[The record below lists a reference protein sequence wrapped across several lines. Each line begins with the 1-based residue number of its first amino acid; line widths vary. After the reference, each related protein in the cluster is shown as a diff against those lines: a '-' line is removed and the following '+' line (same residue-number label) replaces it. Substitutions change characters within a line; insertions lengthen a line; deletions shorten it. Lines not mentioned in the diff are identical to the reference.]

1 MFGGAKISNPKR
13 PKKMKEDVQDKS
25 ERKFLFLLILQ
36 SFAGIAGRSR
46 SVLKILK
53 VDILSRGEDSQEL
66 YRENQHKSTEDAK
79 SERGHQRRAKL
90 NTAAYALRECE
101 WQSTLYS
108 SYELRRNG
116 APGVEERL
124 SAGGQRAPGAAVAGR
139 RAKPAGLAP

>member
-1 MFGGAKISNPKR
+1 MIFLAEEKTVKNYIEKIS
-13 PKKMKEDVQDKS
+13 
-25 ERKFLFLLILQ
+25 
-36 SFAGIAGRSR
+36 
-46 SVLKILK
+46 
-53 VDILSRGEDSQEL
+53 ILS
-66 YRENQHKSTEDAK
+66 KSTEDAK

-108 SYELRRNG
+108 SYESRRNG